1 MIAKLHTNGGGSGAG
16 VAADGGGALLL
27 ATLSHGGVF
36 GVEGALLGLPA
47 ACSVTCAHAGAPLVK
62 LSAAQLGHLR
72 TSQPQVLHALLA
84 AGVALQQDAT
94 LALARRAALWQGGG
108 WGGPAF
114 DHKTT
119 TATPSTI
126 GAGRQLPSV
135 VTMPDGFGRQQLQQQ
150 LFRATAPQGS
160 PPPGEGGG
168 GRGRGRAR
176 STSRDIA
183 SHSRV

>member
-1 MIAKLHTNGGGSGAG
+1 MLHLLTCL
-16 VAADGGGALLL
+16 GALLPPSR
-27 ATLSHGGVF
+27 AYPGKITDPGITDKWF
-36 GVEGALLGLPA
+36 EEFYTNPP
-47 ACSVTCAHAGAPLVK
+47 CKCNE
-62 LSAAQLGHLR
+62 R
-72 TSQPQVLHALLA
+72 
-84 AGVALQQDAT
+84 
-94 LALARRAALWQGGG
+94 ARRCTTICTTCGDCVNKN
-108 WGGPAF
+108 GGPAF

>member
-1 MIAKLHTNGGGSGAG
+1 MLCLGP
-16 VAADGGGALLL
+16 L
-27 ATLSHGGVF
+27 A
-36 GVEGALLGLPA
+36 
-47 ACSVTCAHAGAPLVK
+47 VTH
-62 LSAAQLGHLR
+62 SAAAHR
-72 TSQPQVLHALLA
+72 ADRQPRALARPLA
-84 AGVALQQDAT
+84 RA